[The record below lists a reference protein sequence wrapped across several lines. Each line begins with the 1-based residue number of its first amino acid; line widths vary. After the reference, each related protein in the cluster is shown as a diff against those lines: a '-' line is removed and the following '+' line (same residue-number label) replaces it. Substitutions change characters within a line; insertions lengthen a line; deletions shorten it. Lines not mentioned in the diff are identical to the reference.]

1 MKTVMRLD
9 KYLADMGLGTRS
21 EVKERIRRGHITV
34 NGAAVRTA
42 DLKVD
47 TLADTVCCDG
57 APVGYTHFE
66 YYMLNKP
73 AGVISATDDKKTET
87 VIDLIK
93 SKKRR
98 DLFPVGRLD
107 KDTEGLLLITND
119 GALAHQLLSPKKHVP
134 KVYYARVA
142 GQVTQADVE
151 RFAAGLVVDETLTAM
166 PATLTILA
174 VQETAEAAGL
184 STTDAAAGAVGL
196 SAADAAAESAGINTA
211 DTAAESAGLR
221 TADAAAES
229 AGLSIAD
236 AAAGAP
242 AGIPQM
248 TAVSEITLEIHEG
261 KFHQVKRMF
270 EAVGKEV
277 IYLKRLSM
285 GPLALDEALKPGQYR
300 ELSAAELDML
310 RNIAPAGAGQTT
322 VAQPTGETLSAGT
335 QPLPENSR
343 ISEVSRLSE
352 SSVKSLVDHAGA
364 IIFDMD
370 GTLIDSMWVWE
381 DIDREYLARFDLDMP
396 EALQEAIAGISITQT
411 AIYFKETFG
420 IGDSIE
426 KIIGDWDEMAY
437 DKYSHEIP
445 LKPGTREFLQKLSA
459 RGMRLAIATSSS
471 RRLTEAVLAAHH
483 IRDYF
488 DVVLT
493 GEDIHKGKPDPDVY
507 LEAAKRLGVP
517 ADQCLVFEDIPYGI
531 MAAKNAHMTCI
542 AVEDDFS
549 AADREEKRRLAD
561 GYIQDYFEITGADR
575 R

>member
-21 EVKERIRRGHITV
+21 EVKESIRRGHITV
-34 NGAAVRTA
+34 NGATVRTA
-42 DLKVD
+42 DTKVD
-47 TLADTVCCDG
+47 TLADEVCCDG
-57 APVGYTHFE
+57 EPVGYTHFE

-73 AGVISATDDKKTET
+73 AGVISATDDRKTET
-87 VIDLIK
+87 VIDLIR

-142 GQVTQADVE
+142 GRVTAEDVSL
-151 RFAAGLVVDETLTAM
+151 FAAGLMVDETLTAM
-166 PATLTILA
+166 PAKLTVLA
-174 VQETAEAAGL
+174 VH
-184 STTDAAAGAVGL
+184 
-196 SAADAAAESAGINTA
+196 ESAGQARTA
-211 DTAAESAGLR
+211 EPGGIGATVLGPAEPGGAGAAILGPAETGAIGNAEASAAEP
-221 TADAAAES
+221 
-229 AGLSIAD
+229 
-236 AAAGAP
+236 AGAGALGP
-242 AGIPQM
+242 AGAASLEPA
-248 TAVSEITLEIHEG
+248 AVSEITLEIHEG

-285 GPLALDEALKPGQYR
+285 GPLVLDEALKPGAYR
-300 ELSAAELDML
+300 ELTAAELEL
-310 RNIAPAGAGQTT
+310 LKNIGA
-322 VAQPTGETLSAGT
+322 AAHIADP
-335 QPLPENSR
+335 
-343 ISEVSRLSE
+343 
-352 SSVKSLVDHAGA
+352 KSLVETAGA

-381 DIDREYLARFDLDMP
+381 DIDREYLARFGHDMP
-396 EALQEAIAGISITQT
+396 ENLQEAIAGISITQT

-420 IGDSIE
+420 IADSIE

-437 DKYSHEIP
+437 EKYSCEIP
-445 LKPGTREFLQKLSA
+445 LKPGTREFLRMLSA

-471 RRLTEAVLAAHH
+471 RRLTEAVLEAHN
-483 IRDYF
+483 IRHYF
-488 DVVLT
+488 EVVLT

-507 LEAAKRLGVP
+507 LEAAERLGIP
-517 ADQCLVFEDIPYGI
+517 AEQCLVFEDIPYGI

>member
-21 EVKERIRRGHITV
+21 EVKESIRRGHITV
-34 NGAAVRTA
+34 NGDTVRAA
-42 DLKVD
+42 DMKVD
-47 TLADTVCCDG
+47 TLADAVCCDG

-142 GQVTQADVE
+142 GRVTAEDVE
-151 RFAAGLVVDETLTAM
+151 RFAAGLPVDETLTAM
-166 PATLTILA
+166 PAKLTVLA
-174 VQETAEAAGL
+174 VHEP
-184 STTDAAAGAVGL
+184 D
-196 SAADAAAESAGINTA
+196 
-211 DTAAESAGLR
+211 
-221 TADAAAES
+221 
-229 AGLSIAD
+229 
-236 AAAGAP
+236 P
-242 AGIPQM
+242 
-248 TAVSEITLEIHEG
+248 VSEITLEIHEG

-270 EAVGKEV
+270 ETVGKEV

-285 GPLALDEALKPGQYR
+285 GPLALDEALKPGAYR
-300 ELSAAELDML
+300 ELTGAELDL
-310 RNIAPAGAGQTT
+310 LKNIGAAPRN
-322 VAQPTGETLSAGT
+322 ETY
-335 QPLPENSR
+335 
-343 ISEVSRLSE
+343 
-352 SSVKSLVDHAGA
+352 VKSLVDNAGA

-370 GTLIDSMWVWE
+370 GTLVDSMWVWE
-381 DIDREYLARFDLDMP
+381 DIDREYLARFGLDMP
-396 EALQEAIAGISITQT
+396 ENLQEAIAGISITQT
-411 AIYFKETFG
+411 AIYFKEIFG

-437 DKYSHEIP
+437 DKYSREIP
-445 LKPGTREFLQKLSA
+445 LKPGTREFLRELA
-459 RGMRLAIATSSS
+459 ACGMRCAIATSSS
-471 RRLTEAVLAAHH
+471 RRLTEAVLAAHN

-507 LEAAKRLGVP
+507 LEAASRLGVL
-517 ADQCLVFEDIPYGI
+517 AAQCLVFEDIPYGI
-531 MAAKNAHMTCI
+531 MAAKNAHMSCI

>member
-21 EVKERIRRGHITV
+21 EVKESIRRGHITV

-42 DLKVD
+42 DMKVD
-47 TLADTVCCDG
+47 TLTDTVCCDG

-142 GQVTQADVE
+142 GWVTEADVE
-151 RFAAGLVVDETLTAM
+151 QFAAGLMVDETLTAM
-166 PATLTILA
+166 PAKLTVLT
-174 VQETAEAAGL
+174 VQETA
-184 STTDAAAGAVGL
+184 DATW
-196 SAADAAAESAGINTA
+196 AADA
-211 DTAAESAGLR
+211 AAESAGLR
-221 TADAAAES
+221 TADASAES

-242 AGIPQM
+242 ADIPQM
-248 TAVSEITLEIHEG
+248 AAVSEITLEIHEG

-300 ELSAAELDML
+300 ELSATELDML
-310 RNIAPAGAGQTT
+310 KNIAPAGAGQT
-322 VAQPTGETLSAGT
+322 A
-335 QPLPENSR
+335 
-343 ISEVSRLSE
+343 
-352 SSVKSLVDHAGA
+352 SVKSLVDHAGA

-381 DIDREYLARFDLDMP
+381 DIDREYLARFGLDMP
-396 EALQEAIAGISITQT
+396 ENLQEAIAGISITQT

-420 IGDSIE
+420 IGDSVE

-437 DKYSHEIP
+437 DKYSREIP
-445 LKPGTREFLQKLSA
+445 LKPGTREFLQRLSA
-459 RGMRLAIATSSS
+459 RGIRLAIATSSS
-471 RRLTEAVLAAHH
+471 RRLTEAVLAAHN

-488 DVVLT
+488 EVVLT

-507 LEAAKRLGVP
+507 LEAAERLGIP